1 MEAEREGGGKK
12 AKPNGTSE
20 KGGEGFKTVLASSS
34 VVQRGNFIAGREGGR
49 EEDGRTRERDRRGVK
64 GGI

>member
-20 KGGEGFKTVLASSS
+20 KGGGEGFKTVLASSS
-34 VVQRGNFIAGREGGR
+34 VVQRGNFIAGTGREGG
-49 EEDGRTRERDRRGVK
+49 GR
-64 GGI
+64 